1 MLWLLPEPNPKSNS
15 VHSSW
20 VLLKSLFENVLLTVV
35 LVVMVIE
42 VLLIDLE
49 EEEFSGKS
57 KVTSYCVLSVELVGV
72 GVETEVGF
80 GVDSLLFF
88 TNILVEIDEDVELG
102 SMVEANID
110 EFGIG
115 VEIPAEVEEYT
126 FSLVGANVE
135 DDLFNAG

>member
-1 MLWLLPEPNPKSNS
+1 
-15 VHSSW
+15 
-20 VLLKSLFENVLLTVV
+20 
-35 LVVMVIE
+35 MVIE

-72 GVETEVGF
+72 GVETVGF

-88 TNILVEIDEDVELG
+88 TNTLVEIDEDVELG

-110 EFGIG
+110 EFSIG

-126 FSLVGANVE
+126 FSLVGADVE

>member
-1 MLWLLPEPNPKSNS
+1 MLWLRPEPNPKSNS

-35 LVVMVIE
+35 LVVE

-115 VEIPAEVEEYT
+115 VEIPADVEEYT
-126 FSLVGANVE
+126 FSLVDADVE
-135 DDLFNAG
+135 DDLFNTG

>member
-1 MLWLLPEPNPKSNS
+1 
-15 VHSSW
+15 
-20 VLLKSLFENVLLTVV
+20 
-35 LVVMVIE
+35 MVE

-49 EEEFSGKS
+49 EEEFNGKR

-88 TNILVEIDEDVELG
+88 TNTLVEIDEDVELG

-110 EFGIG
+110 EFSIG

>member
-35 LVVMVIE
+35 LVVE

-49 EEEFSGKS
+49 EEEFNGKR

-126 FSLVGANVE
+126 FSLVGADVE
-135 DDLFNAG
+135 DDLFNAR

>member
-20 VLLKSLFENVLLTVV
+20 VLLKSFLSLFENVLLTVV
-35 LVVMVIE
+35 LVVE

-49 EEEFSGKS
+49 EEEFNGKR

-80 GVDSLLFF
+80 GVDSLIFF
-88 TNILVEIDEDVELG
+88 TNILVKIDEDVELG

>member
-20 VLLKSLFENVLLTVV
+20 VLLKSFLSLFENVLLTVV
-35 LVVMVIE
+35 LVVE

-49 EEEFSGKS
+49 EEEFNGKR

-88 TNILVEIDEDVELG
+88 TNTLVEIDEDVELG

-110 EFGIG
+110 EFSIG

>member
-1 MLWLLPEPNPKSNS
+1 
-15 VHSSW
+15 
-20 VLLKSLFENVLLTVV
+20 
-35 LVVMVIE
+35 MVIE

-80 GVDSLLFF
+80 GVDSLIFF
-88 TNILVEIDEDVELG
+88 TNILVKIDEDVELG

-110 EFGIG
+110 EFSIG

-126 FSLVGANVE
+126 FSLVDADVE
-135 DDLFNAG
+135 DDLFNTG

>member
-35 LVVMVIE
+35 LVVE

-49 EEEFSGKS
+49 EEEFNGKR

-110 EFGIG
+110 EFSIG

-126 FSLVGANVE
+126 FSLVGADVE

>member
-20 VLLKSLFENVLLTVV
+20 VLLKSFLSLFENVLLTVV
-35 LVVMVIE
+35 LVVE

-49 EEEFSGKS
+49 EEEFNGKR

-80 GVDSLLFF
+80 GVDSLIFF

>member
-1 MLWLLPEPNPKSNS
+1 MLWLRPEPNPKSNS
-15 VHSSW
+15 VHSSR
-20 VLLKSLFENVLLTVV
+20 VLLKSFLSLFENVLLTVV
-35 LVVMVIE
+35 LVVE

>member
-20 VLLKSLFENVLLTVV
+20 VLLKSFLSLFENVLLTVV
-35 LVVMVIE
+35 LVVE

>member
-1 MLWLLPEPNPKSNS
+1 MLWLRPEPNPKSNS

-35 LVVMVIE
+35 LVVE

-110 EFGIG
+110 EFSIG

-126 FSLVGANVE
+126 FSLVGADVE

>member
-35 LVVMVIE
+35 LVVE

-49 EEEFSGKS
+49 EEEFNGKS

-110 EFGIG
+110 EFSIG

-126 FSLVGANVE
+126 FSLVGADVE